1 MQILQDFGIGKGN
14 YFDWNTSFEIRSQ
27 VFNIFSMISDKDETG
42 FQDEIGRECVYVDLR
57 CGSFG
62 QNLFSKMTGTSAFDA
77 VELGVYLVCTVES
90 DIDSGILVNI
100 PETESRRNNQF
111 FGLETGG

>member
-27 VFNIFSMISDKDETG
+27 VFNIFSMISDKDES
-42 FQDEIGRECVYVDLR
+42 